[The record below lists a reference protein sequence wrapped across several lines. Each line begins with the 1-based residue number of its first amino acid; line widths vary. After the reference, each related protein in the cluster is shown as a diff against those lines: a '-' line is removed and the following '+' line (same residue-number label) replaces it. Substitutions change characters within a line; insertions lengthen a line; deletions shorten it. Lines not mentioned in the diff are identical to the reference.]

1 MKRPLA
7 RLGTLSRWLLCTT
20 VLLAEYAHGKS
31 LDFAHDVVPILN
43 RHCVACHGGKEA
55 KGGFSMNTRELVL
68 EAEVV
73 DLKQPEQSRLL
84 ELIRSSDPESQM
96 PPKEAA
102 RLSLEDITV
111 LQRWVEEGLPWE
123 PGYTFAG
130 RAYEPPL
137 TPRRP
142 VLPPIADGRENPVD
156 RIVDAYLAEQQ
167 RPRPTPIDDQQ
178 FLRRV
183 YLDVIGILPPPERVT
198 TFSADPATNK
208 RSKLIDEL
216 LNNREGYATHWLTFW
231 NDLLRNA
238 YSGTGFIDGG
248 RKQMTQW
255 LYHALYTNLP
265 YDEFVRQIIVA
276 SNDSAGF
283 TKGIKWRGNVN
294 ASQMQEIQFAQ
305 NVSQVFLGI
314 NMKCASCHDSFID
327 RWTLKETYG
336 LAAAYSQQPLEIHR
350 CDKAQGTQAVAA
362 WIFPELGQI
371 DAEAPQQARMKQIAL
386 LMTHPQNGRLTRTL
400 VNRLWHRLLGRG
412 IVHPVDAMHT
422 EPWSADLLDYL
433 AVYLADQSYDIQ
445 QVLRL
450 ILNSATYQS
459 HAIASAS
466 DPETGKFV
474 FAGPMAR
481 RLTAEQFVD
490 AVRSIT
496 GVWPQPDIA
505 MFKRDGR
512 EQYGQLRDVLL
523 AMSEAPGQLVTVSAE
538 NLLVQWGTRPIR
550 AALTGLD
557 PLQSQLGRPMREQ
570 VVTSRPT
577 QLTTLQAI
585 NLSNG
590 VELSELL
597 HRGAERLATQLNTAA
612 PSAVPP
618 TSQGESIAPPQ
629 TPNGLVEQI
638 YLGLLTRLPTD
649 DERSSISITASDG
662 PAMTDIEDLL
672 WTLLMLPE
680 FQIIR

>member
-1 MKRPLA
+1 MKRLLA
-7 RLGTLSRWLLCTT
+7 RLGTLSLWLLCTT
-20 VLLAEYAHGKS
+20 ALHAKYAHGKPI
-31 LDFAHDVVPILN
+31 DFAHDVVPILN

-73 DLKQPEQSRLL
+73 DLKQPEHSRLL
-84 ELIRSSDPESQM
+84 QLILSSDPESQM
-96 PPKEAA
+96 PPKEVE
-102 RLSLEDITV
+102 RLSPADVSV
-111 LQRWVEEGLPWE
+111 LQQWVEAGLPWE
-123 PGYTFAG
+123 SGYSFAG

-137 TPRRP
+137 APRRP
-142 VLPPIADGRENPVD
+142 ALPPVVDGRDNPVD
-156 RIVDAYLAEQQ
+156 RILDAYLVEQHQ
-167 RPRPTPIDDQQ
+167 TRPTPIDDQQ

-183 YLDVIGILPPPERVT
+183 YLDVVGILPPPERVT
-198 TFSADPATNK
+198 AFVAEPASDK

-255 LYHALYTNLP
+255 LYHALYTNLS
-265 YDEFVRQIIVA
+265 YDEFVRQIVVA
-276 SNDSAGF
+276 SNNSEGF
-283 TKGIKWRGNVN
+283 IKGIKWRGTVN

-362 WIFPELGQI
+362 WIFPELGRI
-371 DAEAPQQARMKQIAL
+371 DPEAPQPARMKQIAS

-400 VNRLWHRLLGRG
+400 VNRLWHRLFGRG

-422 EPWSADLLDYL
+422 EPWSVDLLDYL
-433 AVYLADQSYDIQ
+433 AVYLADQSYDIK

-450 ILNSATYQS
+450 ILNSAAYQS
-459 HAIASAS
+459 HAIASTS
-466 DPETGKFV
+466 DPETGTFV
-474 FAGPMAR
+474 FGGPIAR

-496 GVWPQPDIA
+496 GVWPQPDLG
-505 MFKRDGR
+505 MFQRDGR
-512 EQYGQLRDVLL
+512 DQHGQLRDVLL
-523 AMSEAPGQLVTVSAE
+523 AISETPEQLTSVSAE
-538 NLLVQWGTRPIR
+538 DLLVQWGTRPIR
-550 AALTGLD
+550 AALAGLD
-557 PLQSQLGRPMREQ
+557 PLQAQLGRPMREQ

-590 VELSELL
+590 EELAELL
-597 HRGAERLATQLNTAA
+597 RQGAGRLAAQFSTSIPTAT
-612 PSAVPP
+612 PP
-618 TSQGESIAPPQ
+618 TTQDGISAPPK
-629 TPNGLVEQI
+629 TPSGIVDHI
-638 YLGLLTRLPTD
+638 CLGLLTRLPTE
-649 DERSSISITASDG
+649 DERSSFSISVDESAAVTE
-662 PAMTDIEDLL
+662 IEDLL

>member
-1 MKRPLA
+1 MKRRPA
-7 RLGTLSRWLLCTT
+7 RLGSLFLCVLGTCALHT
-20 VLLAEYAHGKS
+20 VYADEKP
-31 LDFAHDVVPILN
+31 LDFAHDVVPILS

-55 KGGFSMNTRELVL
+55 QGGFSMNTRELVL

-73 DLKQPEQSRLL
+73 DLRQPEQSRLL
-84 ELIRSSDPESQM
+84 DLIRSSDPESQM
-96 PPKEAA
+96 PPKDAA
-102 RLSLEDITV
+102 RLPPEDVSVLE
-111 LQRWVEEGLPWE
+111 RWVEAGLPWE
-123 PGYTFAG
+123 SGYTFAG
-130 RAYEPPL
+130 RTYEAPL
-137 TPRRP
+137 APRRP
-142 VLPPIADGRENPVD
+142 LLPPAVDGRENPVD

-167 RPRPTPIDDQQ
+167 RPRPAPISDQQ
-178 FLRRV
+178 LLRRV
-183 YLDVIGILPPPERVT
+183 YLDVVGILPPPERVAA
-198 TFSADPATNK
+198 FVADPATDK
-208 RSKLIDEL
+208 RSQLIDEL
-216 LNNREGYATHWLTFW
+216 LNNNEGYATHWLTFW

-265 YDEFVRQIIVA
+265 YDEFVRQIVVA
-276 SNDSAGF
+276 SNGSEGF

-371 DAEAPQQARMKQIAL
+371 DAEAPQQARMQQIAS

-412 IVHPVDAMHT
+412 IIHPVDAMHT

-433 AVYLADQSYDIQ
+433 AVHLADQSYDIK

-459 HAIASAS
+459 HAIASTS
-466 DPETGKFV
+466 DPEAGKFV
-474 FAGPMAR
+474 FAGPIAR

-490 AVRSIT
+490 AVQSIT
-496 GVWPQPDIA
+496 GVWPQPDVA

-512 EQYGQLRDVLL
+512 DQFGQLRDVLL
-523 AMSEAPGQLVTVSAE
+523 AMSETPGQLATVSAE
-538 NLLVQWGTRPIR
+538 DLLLQWGTRPIR

-570 VVTSRPT
+570 VVTSRPA

-590 VELSELL
+590 VELSGML
-597 HRGAERLATQLNTAA
+597 HRGAERLAAQLGTSGPTTISPTTEGGNEA
-612 PSAVPP
+612 PKNM
-618 TSQGESIAPPQ
+618 TG
-629 TPNGLVEQI
+629 GLVDHI

-649 DERSSISITASDG
+649 DERSNVSIPVGHSSTV
-662 PAMTDIEDLL
+662 TEVEDLL